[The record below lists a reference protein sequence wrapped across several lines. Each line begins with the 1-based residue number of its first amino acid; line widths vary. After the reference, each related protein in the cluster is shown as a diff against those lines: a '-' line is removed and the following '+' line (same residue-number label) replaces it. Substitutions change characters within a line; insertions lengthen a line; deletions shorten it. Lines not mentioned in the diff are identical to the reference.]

1 MRIEKYNLMLDPS
14 YKPILQREFARNIS
28 CVGDLHTPKRIV
40 DVMNDIFSLEDCAE
54 EHVYM
59 IALNQKCRPLGFF
72 EISHGTVNAT
82 PANPRE
88 ILIRALLCGAT
99 GIVMVHNHPSGN
111 PTPSEKDVDLT
122 RHLKHATQMVGLEL
136 LDHIIIGREGYVSL
150 EEEKIQ

>member
-40 DVMNDIFSLEDCAE
+40 DVMNDIFALEDCAE

-59 IALNQKCRPLGFF
+59 IALNQRCKPLGFF

-111 PTPSEKDVDLT
+111 PTPSEEDMDLT

-150 EEEKIQ
+150 EEEK

>member
-40 DVMNDIFSLEDCAE
+40 DVMNDIFALEDCAE

-72 EISHGTVNAT
+72 QISHGTVNAT

-111 PTPSEKDVDLT
+111 PTPSEEDMDLT
-122 RHLKHATQMVGLEL
+122 RHLKHATQMVGLKL

-150 EEEKIQ
+150 EEEK

>member
-40 DVMNDIFSLEDCAE
+40 DVMNDIFALEDCAE

-59 IALNQKCRPLGFF
+59 IALNQKCKPLGFF

-111 PTPSEKDVDLT
+111 PTPSEEDMDLT
-122 RHLKHATQMVGLEL
+122 RHLKHAAKMVGLEL
-136 LDHIIIGREGYVSL
+136 FDHIIIGREGYVSL

>member
-14 YKPILQREFARNIS
+14 YKPMLQREFARNIP

-40 DVMNDIFSLEDCAE
+40 DVMNDIFALEDCAE

-59 IALNQKCRPLGFF
+59 IALNQRCQPLGFF
-72 EISHGTVNAT
+72 ESSHGTVNAT

-88 ILIRALLCGAT
+88 ILIRARLCGAT
-99 GIVMVHNHPSGN
+99 GIGMVHNHPSGN
-111 PTPSEKDVDLT
+111 PTPSEEDVDLT

-150 EEEKIQ
+150 EEEKTQ